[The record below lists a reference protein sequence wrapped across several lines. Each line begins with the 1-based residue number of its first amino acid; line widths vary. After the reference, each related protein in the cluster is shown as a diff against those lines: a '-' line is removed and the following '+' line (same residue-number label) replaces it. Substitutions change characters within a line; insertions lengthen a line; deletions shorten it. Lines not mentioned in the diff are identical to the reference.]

1 MQYSGGSVTA
11 AADISERLVFHPD
24 YTYSDFIGQIL
35 PNVDEDGQVSYKFT
49 PGSFTN
55 ILHDAYKN
63 PEKEYILIIGEINRG
78 NAPAIFGE
86 VFQLPDRKTEIQ
98 EVDDDGLTYY

>member
-1 MQYSGGSVTA
+1 VTA

-49 PGSFTN
+49 PGSFTK
-55 ILHDAYKN
+55 YSS
-63 PEKEYILIIGEINRG
+63 
-78 NAPAIFGE
+78 
-86 VFQLPDRKTEIQ
+86 
-98 EVDDDGLTYY
+98 